1 MVKIAIISDIHG
13 NKEALRAVLRD
24 AEARGAERVW
34 CLGDIVGYGPEPSE
48 VIEELRRRGA
58 VLIAGNHD
66 LAVAGKMGLEE
77 FNPVAARAAEWT
89 RERLTRFERDFLAEL
104 PLVRIEGAFTLVHG
118 SLRSPEWEY
127 LLTAAQ
133 AAAHFALQTTPYSAV
148 GHSHLPFTAAEAD
161 GLPVMRRLEDGE
173 AIPLGGGRL
182 IINPGG
188 AGQPRDGDRRAPY
201 MLYDE
206 DSAAVAFHRVPYDFE
221 ATQRKI
227 RDAGLPEFLAAR
239 LAEGR

>member
-1 MVKIAIISDIHG
+1 MKVAIISDIHS
-13 NKEALRAVLRD
+13 NLEALQAVMRD
-24 AEARGAERVW
+24 AEARGAEGVW
-34 CLGDIVGYGPEPSE
+34 CLGDIVGYGPDPSE
-48 VIEELRRRGA
+48 VIAELRRREA
-58 VLIAGNHD
+58 ALVAGNHD
-66 LAVAGKMGLEE
+66 LAVAGRMGLEE

-89 RERLTRFERDFLAEL
+89 RGRLSQAERDFLGGL
-104 PLVRIEGAFTLVHG
+104 PLTRIEGTFTLVHG

-127 LLTAAQ
+127 LLSPEQ
-133 AAAHFALQTTPYSAV
+133 AAAHLALQTTPYSAV
-148 GHSHLPFTAAEAD
+148 GHSHLPFTARETEGA
-161 GLPVMRRLEDGE
+161 PVMAPLADGE
-173 AIPLGGGRL
+173 AFPLGEQRL

-206 DSAAVAFHRVPYDFE
+206 DAAAIALHRVPYDFE
-221 ATQRKI
+221 TTQRKI